1 MIYKNNMDTLESQ
14 RMYFHDEYDT
24 FSIKALLIQGKL
36 IITLHDF
43 VGGAVYAKEYT
54 QEDVGQHIHN
64 KMGLF
69 DIFEGFTSSK
79 SGSNQKNDGEDKRKE
94 FETSRLKIYKLGT
107 VI

>member
-1 MIYKNNMDTLESQ
+1 
-14 RMYFHDEYDT
+14 MYFHDEYDT

-54 QEDVGQHIHN
+54 QEDVGQHIHY
-64 KMGLF
+64 KMDLF
-69 DIFEGFTSSK
+69 DVFEGFTSSK
-79 SGSNQKNDGEDKRKE
+79 SGFIQKYEGEDKKKE
-94 FETSRLKIYKLGT
+94 FETFRLKIYRLGT